1 MMVVAC
7 DQRGAMR
14 KLLASDP
21 AHQAKIGTD
30 ILGQVKADIITHL
43 ANEASCVLLDPV
55 CALPHVVMEGVLARD
70 TALLI
75 GLDDSGWDVEPDTGY
90 RRSLLV
96 PGVTARRVREL
107 GGTGAKLLVYL
118 RPDRPAANEYNLTLI
133 ADCVAD
139 FARED
144 VLLVVEILTYQV
156 DGEEAADY
164 AAKFP
169 ELIVGCAR
177 LALDY
182 GAKVLKLPY
191 PGTEAACEQISALA
205 ADVPWAVLSAGV
217 DHDTFLVQV
226 ETAMRA
232 GASGVI
238 AGRSLWKDCISLD
251 PEVRR
256 EKLRTIATPRLR
268 MIQEVLRASRPAA
281 AKAA

>member
-1 MMVVAC
+1 M
-7 DQRGAMR
+7 
-14 KLLASDP
+14 
-21 AHQAKIGTD
+21 
-30 ILGQVKADIITHL
+30 
-43 ANEASCVLLDPV
+43 
-55 CALPHVVMEGVLARD
+55 
-70 TALLI
+70 
-75 GLDDSGWDVEPDTGY
+75 
-90 RRSLLV
+90 
-96 PGVTARRVREL
+96 TARRVREL

-118 RPDRPAANEYNLTLI
+118 RPDRPAANAYNLQII

-144 VLLVVEILTYQV
+144 VLLVVEILTYQF
-156 DGEEAADY
+156 DGEDAADY
-164 AAKFP
+164 AAQFP
-169 ELIVGCAR
+169 DLIVGCAR
-177 LALDY
+177 LALEY

-205 ADVPWAVLSAGV
+205 GDVPWAVLSAGV
-217 DHDTFLVQV
+217 DHETFLGQV

-238 AGRSLWKDCISLD
+238 AGRSLWKDCISLE

-268 MIQEVLRASRPAA
+268 MIQAVLRASRRET